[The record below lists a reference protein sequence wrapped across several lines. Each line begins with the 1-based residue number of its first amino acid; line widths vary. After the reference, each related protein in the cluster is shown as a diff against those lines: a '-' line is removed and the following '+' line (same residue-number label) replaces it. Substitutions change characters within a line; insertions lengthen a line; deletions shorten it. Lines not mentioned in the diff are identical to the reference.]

1 MFPTIIAV
9 NIGLATGVTVGI
21 VLVLVGLFLAH
32 RTLIEKKKDDIR
44 QSFVMTSY
52 VFLIALMVVGIV
64 IILNL
69 WGYDATDM
77 LGALFQDTT
86 LFLEENMPR
95 FIGVLVTL
103 VVALAVYKMIK
114 IALYR
119 VGRKESP
126 NQRRKKT
133 IAKIAL
139 SVSKYFIVIITT
151 LVILAIVGVNI
162 GPALA
167 GLGIIGL
174 VIGLGAQKFIN
185 DLISGLF
192 IIFEHHFDVGDWV
205 QIQGFSGEVTDI
217 GLKTT
222 KVKSFTGEVRIFNNG
237 SVSPVS
243 NFNMA
248 DSLAI
253 VNFSIAYKEN
263 IAEAIEVL
271 REELPK
277 LREEN
282 EYLLEEPRV
291 LGVTELADSGV
302 NLRVVVKTVPMTQ
315 WGVERL
321 IRQRVKEILDANG
334 IEIPFPQVVV
344 HKPKMSE

>member
-1 MFPTIIAV
+1 MILTI
-9 NIGLATGVTVGI
+9 NTGLATGITIII
-21 VLVLVGLFLAH
+21 VLALFALFFLH
-32 RTLIEKKKDDIR
+32 RRLIEKKKEVIR
-44 QSFVMTSY
+44 QNIVMVSY
-52 VFLIALMVVGIV
+52 VLLIALMVAGIV
-64 IILNL
+64 GILNL

-77 LGALFQDTT
+77 LGIFFQDTT
-86 LFLEENMPR
+86 AFIEENMPR
-95 FIGVLVTL
+95 IIGILVTL
-103 VVALAVYKMIK
+103 VVALGIYKMAK

-119 VGRKESP
+119 VGRKPSA

-139 SVSKYFIVIITT
+139 SVCKYFIVIITA
-151 LVILAIVGVNI
+151 LVMLAILGVNI

-237 SVSPVS
+237 SVAPVS

-253 VNFSIAYKEN
+253 INFSIAYKEDVAKT
-263 IAEAIEVL
+263 IGIL
-271 REELPK
+271 TQELPK

-282 EYLLEEPRV
+282 ENLLEDPRV

-315 WGVERL
+315 WGIERL
-321 IRQRVKEILDANG
+321 IRQRIKEILDANG

-344 HKPKMSE
+344 HKPAPKE

>member
-1 MFPTIIAV
+1 MFTTTITA
-9 NIGLATGVTVGI
+9 NTGLATVITVGI
-21 VLVLVGLFLAH
+21 ILFLLALFFAH
-32 RTLIEKKKDDIR
+32 RTVIEKRKAVIR

-52 VFLIALMVVGIV
+52 VLLIALMVAGIFV
-64 IILNL
+64 ILDL
-69 WGYDATDM
+69 WDYDVTDM
-77 LGALFQDTT
+77 LGNFFQNMPV
-86 LFLEENMPR
+86 FLEENMPR
-95 FIGVLVTL
+95 IIGILITL
-103 VVALAVYKMIK
+103 VVALGIHKMAK
-114 IALYR
+114 VALYR
-119 VGRKESP
+119 VGRKPSP
-126 NQRRKKT
+126 NQRRKQT
-133 IAKIAL
+133 ITKISL
-139 SVSKYFIVIITT
+139 SVIKYLIGIVVII
-151 LVILAIVGVNI
+151 VILAIMGVNI

-192 IIFEHHFDVGDWV
+192 IVFEHHFDIGDWV

-237 SVSPVS
+237 SIDPVS

-253 VNFSIAYKEN
+253 VNFSIAYKEDV
-263 IAEAIEVL
+263 AETIEIL
-271 REELPK
+271 GKELPK
-277 LREEN
+277 LREEDEN
-282 EYLLEEPRV
+282 LLEAPRI
-291 LGVTELADSGV
+291 LGVTDLAESGV
-302 NLRVVVKTVPMTQ
+302 NLRIVVKTVPMTQ

-321 IRQRVKEILDANG
+321 LRQRVKEILDANG

-344 HKPKMSE
+344 HSPSPKE